1 MGRQM
6 RGLTIGF
13 PDAILEEATQLVKDG
28 EFASKADVIRH
39 WCRVGRDTSKYLFIS
54 RRYYEKALSQID
66 VEKTELH
73 RRQREFDLQERR

>member
-13 PDAILEEATQLVKDG
+13 PDAILEEAAQLVKDG

-54 RRYYEKALSQID
+54 RRYYEEALKSVGD
-66 VEKTELH
+66 EKTKLAE
-73 RRQREFDLQERR
+73 RQRQFDNAERW